1 MKKNRLKKH
10 NLNQAKLFKFSSF
23 KDHRGIFNKIYSEEL
38 LPFLKKNDNNIKE
51 INHCYSKKKGT
62 IRGMHFQIGKFK
74 EDKIITCLKGK
85 IFDVV
90 VDLRKGSKNF
100 LKCESYI
107 LKENSNKMLFVPK
120 GFAHGYQSLTD
131 NTQILY
137 FVTAKY
143 SPKYERGINPLS
155 ELLKIKWPI
164 KNKTLSIKDKNLPI
178 VLPDFDGF
186 K

>member
-1 MKKNRLKKH
+1 MKKNKSKKNILKQVE
-10 NLNQAKLFKFSSF
+10 LLKFNSF
-23 KDHRGIFNKIYSEEL
+23 KDHRGSFSKIYFKEL
-38 LPFLKKNDNNIKE
+38 FPNLKKSNTHIKE
-51 INHCYSKKKGT
+51 INHCYSKKRGT

-90 VDLRKGSKNF
+90 IDLRKDSKNF
-100 LKCESYI
+100 LKWKSYV
-107 LKENSNKMLFVPK
+107 LSENSNQILFIPK
-120 GFAHGYQSLTD
+120 GFAHGYQSISN
-131 NTQILY
+131 NTEILY
-137 FVTAKY
+137 FVSAKY

-164 KNKTLSIKDKNLPI
+164 KNKTLSVKDKNLPMAS
-178 VLPDFDGF
+178 LDFDGF

>member
-1 MKKNRLKKH
+1 
-10 NLNQAKLFKFSSF
+10 
-23 KDHRGIFNKIYSEEL
+23 
-38 LPFLKKNDNNIKE
+38 
-51 INHCYSKKKGT
+51 
-62 IRGMHFQIGKFK
+62 
-74 EDKIITCLKGK
+74 
-85 IFDVV
+85 
-90 VDLRKGSKNF
+90 
-100 LKCESYI
+100 
-107 LKENSNKMLFVPK
+107 MLFVPK